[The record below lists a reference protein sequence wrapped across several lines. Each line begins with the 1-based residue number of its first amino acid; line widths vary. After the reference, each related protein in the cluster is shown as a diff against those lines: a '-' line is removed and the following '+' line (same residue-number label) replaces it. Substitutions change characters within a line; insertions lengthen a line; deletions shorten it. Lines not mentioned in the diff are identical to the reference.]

1 MKNNVDPFQTDH
13 SSLAEVITKLR
24 EEEGLTKQALA
35 QKIGCLESTI
45 EKFENGETFS
55 LILLYQICNGLNVS
69 FMDVLKTSTYKQ
81 NEKRHTK
88 NESQN
93 KFTIAFF
100 MSQLCFCYTADF
112 RAGYSR

>member
-69 FMDVLKTSTYKQ
+69 FMDVIRTSTYEQ
-81 NEKRHTK
+81 DE
-88 NESQN
+88 
-93 KFTIAFF
+93 
-100 MSQLCFCYTADF
+100 
-112 RAGYSR
+112 

>member
-1 MKNNVDPFQTDH
+1 MSYNLIMKNNVDPFQTDY

-69 FMDVLKTSTYKQ
+69 FMDVIRTSTY
-81 NEKRHTK
+81 E
-88 NESQN
+88 QN
-93 KFTIAFF
+93 K
-100 MSQLCFCYTADF
+100 
-112 RAGYSR
+112 

>member
-81 NEKRHTK
+81 NE
-88 NESQN
+88 
-93 KFTIAFF
+93 
-100 MSQLCFCYTADF
+100 
-112 RAGYSR
+112 

>member
-1 MKNNVDPFQTDH
+1 MSYRLIMKNNVDPFQTDH

-69 FMDVLKTSTYKQ
+69 FMDVLKTSTYQ
-81 NEKRHTK
+81 QE
-88 NESQN
+88 E
-93 KFTIAFF
+93 
-100 MSQLCFCYTADF
+100 
-112 RAGYSR
+112 

>member
-69 FMDVLKTSTYKQ
+69 FMDVLKTSTYQ
-81 NEKRHTK
+81 QE
-88 NESQN
+88 E
-93 KFTIAFF
+93 
-100 MSQLCFCYTADF
+100 
-112 RAGYSR
+112 

>member
-45 EKFENGETFS
+45 EKFENGESFS

-69 FMDVLKTSTYKQ
+69 FMDVIRTSTYEQK
-81 NEKRHTK
+81 E
-88 NESQN
+88 
-93 KFTIAFF
+93 
-100 MSQLCFCYTADF
+100 
-112 RAGYSR
+112 

>member
-1 MKNNVDPFQTDH
+1 MSYNLIMKNNVDPFQTDH

-45 EKFENGETFS
+45 EKFENGESFS

-69 FMDVLKTSTYKQ
+69 FMDVIRTSTYEQK
-81 NEKRHTK
+81 E
-88 NESQN
+88 
-93 KFTIAFF
+93 
-100 MSQLCFCYTADF
+100 
-112 RAGYSR
+112 